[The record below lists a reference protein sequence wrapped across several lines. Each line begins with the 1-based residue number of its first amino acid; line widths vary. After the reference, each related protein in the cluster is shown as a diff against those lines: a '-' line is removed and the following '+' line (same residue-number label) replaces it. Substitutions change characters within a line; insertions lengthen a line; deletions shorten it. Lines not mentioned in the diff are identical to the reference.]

1 MKPMGTQCAPWSC
14 KAPMDEEAG
23 EIWKIT
29 IWVRYLLGASL
40 GVFSSLVAADAGLEE
55 RLRKVNMQ

>member
-1 MKPMGTQCAPWSC
+1 ME
-14 KAPMDEEAG
+14 DHNLG
-23 EIWKIT
+23 E
-29 IWVRYLLGASL
+29 RYLLGASL